1 MHSIAIPSR
10 RGARLVIRMALARTR
25 LARLQPT
32 WQRVE
37 PWLAALAL
45 VFGYLFLQQWI
56 ATMDLRDTLRM
67 TNAANIELDT
77 ENARLEEE
85 LAEAKAA
92 HGQKLFYLIEADST
106 HEAKDKLARASML
119 VAGAHFQLQE
129 AGK

>member
-1 MHSIAIPSR
+1 MNSIAIPSR
-10 RGARLVIRMALARTR
+10 RSARLVIRMALARTR
-25 LARLQPT
+25 LARLQPA

-56 ATMDLRDTLRM
+56 ATMDLRDTLRI
-67 TNAANIELDT
+67 TNAANVELDT

-106 HEAKDKLARASML
+106 REAKDKLARASML
-119 VAGAHFQLQE
+119 VAGAHFELQE